1 MQDGQERSSKV
12 CYLVQGIGKK
22 GEKNWCIM
30 CQTDERDESASE
42 IEGMHLL
49 CACVADILLASVE
62 AEEELSEI
70 GTEPEEAT

>member
-1 MQDGQERSSKV
+1 
-12 CYLVQGIGKK
+12 
-22 GEKNWCIM
+22 M

-49 CACVADILLASVE
+49 YARVGDILLASVE